1 MKGRGFL
8 ASDTADGIPTR
19 GSAVRKNMSFGSG
32 KWRVTRLGLAAA
44 AAGITLAVD
53 AAQPALSQGTV
64 IVGMTAGD
72 IPLTTGNPD
81 QGFEGYRFVGFN
93 LYDGLLLWDLSRSD
107 APSDIKP
114 GLATSWEVDPANHR
128 RWIFKLRQGVK
139 WHDGCPFTADDVLWN
154 FGRVTNT

>member
-72 IPLTTGNPD
+72 VPLTTGNPD
-81 QGFEGYRFVGFN
+81 QGFEGFRFVGWS
-93 LYDGLLLWDLSRSD
+93 LYDSLSTWYCRS
-107 APSDIKP
+107 
-114 GLATSWEVDPANHR
+114 ATS
-128 RWIFKLRQGVK
+128 LRTSSRASRPNGISTRTIRSA
-139 WHDGCPFTADDVLWN
+139 GSTRCARASSGTTAATSPPTTWC
-154 FGRVTNT
+154 GT